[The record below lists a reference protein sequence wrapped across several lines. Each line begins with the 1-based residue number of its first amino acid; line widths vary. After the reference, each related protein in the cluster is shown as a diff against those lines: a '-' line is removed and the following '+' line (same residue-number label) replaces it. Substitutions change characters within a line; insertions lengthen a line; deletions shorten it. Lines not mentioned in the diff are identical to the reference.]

1 MPERRRESE
10 PAPNLI
16 EPFNAISPQMETSDT
31 IIDRI
36 KASLEKGKTVRL
48 KVKINAGSGK
58 NIITGNL
65 GEDTLKIRISA
76 APEKGKANRE
86 LVEFLAKTFNIPRG
100 NVTIVSGYTSPL
112 KTIELAPAKAPD

>member
-1 MPERRRESE
+1 
-10 PAPNLI
+10 
-16 EPFNAISPQMETSDT
+16 METSDT